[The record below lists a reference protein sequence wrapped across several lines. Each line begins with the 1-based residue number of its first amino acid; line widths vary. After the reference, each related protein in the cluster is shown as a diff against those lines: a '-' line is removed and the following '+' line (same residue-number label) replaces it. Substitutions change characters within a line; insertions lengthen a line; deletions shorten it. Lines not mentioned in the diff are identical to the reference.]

1 MSRCGSERWCS
12 MPARFDDSIP
22 FFGNEVIAIGPLHPS
37 ETVDEVCAWVFQRRS
52 DNDAAAN
59 EMTTNRPDPAH
70 PHDHFQQ
77 IPGERWLLP
86 MGKIL
91 SPTQFISGQAFAV
104 AVALMT
110 DSGGNQRVT
119 WWGQP
124 VDLFESEL
132 HVLKAHEAG
141 ALGRDPLNSPA
152 PFPPTAAA

>member
-37 ETVDEVCAWVFQRRS
+37 ETVDEVCAWVFQRS
-52 DNDAAAN
+52 GHNDAAAT

-77 IPGERWLLP
+77 IPGVRWLLP
-86 MGKIL
+86 MGKI
-91 SPTQFISGQAFAV
+91 SDRTAFVPGQAFAV

-110 DSGGNQRVT
+110 DSDGNQRVT

-124 VDLFESEL
+124 VDLFESEP
-132 HVLKAHEAG
+132 HVLKAHENG
-141 ALGRDPLNSPA
+141 ALDRDPLNSPA
-152 PFPPTAAA
+152 PFPPTTAS